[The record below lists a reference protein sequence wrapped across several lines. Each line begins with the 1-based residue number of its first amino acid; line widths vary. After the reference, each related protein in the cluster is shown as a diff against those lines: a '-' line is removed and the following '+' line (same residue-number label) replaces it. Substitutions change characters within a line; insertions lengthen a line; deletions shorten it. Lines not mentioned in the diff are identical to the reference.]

1 MAKTGTNKPIPPKS
15 LLTFVLESFP
25 DWITLSLRILD
36 KTFKTKLAIYGIA
49 DMNPFFICISVY
61 FIEINKIC
69 EFYIRIL
76 YRILKRLLKRLA
88 TV

>member
-36 KTFKTKLAIYGIA
+36 KTFKTKSKAFVR
-49 DMNPFFICISVY
+49 NV
-61 FIEINKIC
+61 
-69 EFYIRIL
+69 
-76 YRILKRLLKRLA
+76 
-88 TV
+88 